1 MLHLFL
7 AMHCA
12 FLTMHC
18 AFLTMHCAFLT
29 MHCPFPVM
37 HCPFLVMHC
46 PFLGVLRP
54 FLAMLHAFAA
64 TRCEGEDAIHEESR
78 GHHALHRVP
87 DPSRGR
93 GSACVG
99 SDSARETTGPAYVG
113 MPR

>member
-1 MLHLFL
+1 MPRSNDGMRCAKVGMLHLFL

-12 FLTMHC
+12 FLT
-18 AFLTMHCAFLT
+18 
-29 MHCPFPVM
+29 M

-64 TRCEGEDAIHEESR
+64 TRCEGEDALHEESR